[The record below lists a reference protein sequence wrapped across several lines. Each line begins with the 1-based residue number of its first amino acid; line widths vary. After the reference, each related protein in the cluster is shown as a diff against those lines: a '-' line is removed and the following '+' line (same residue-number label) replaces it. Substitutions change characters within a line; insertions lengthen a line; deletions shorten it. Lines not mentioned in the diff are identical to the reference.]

1 MRIKAMVRRRR
12 KLRGHGMRR
21 YLLLLGALLGGG
33 WAVAQDSLAWEPGQP
48 LTLEQAVQRALQA
61 HPEVKSALASVQRAQ
76 AAAVVGRSRLWPQV
90 SADWSVRESQSLARP
105 VNVGGVVVQGAGA
118 RQTQRDAQLA
128 LNYTLYETGLSDSV
142 KRLQVLA
149 AASQAGLPD
158 VHRVLTYEV
167 RSAYY
172 TALAGWRR
180 ATVALKSLAA
190 AERHRELVQARI
202 EAGSAPRSDLLP
214 VEVEVARARLDN
226 VRAETALEV
235 AHATLR
241 ALLVLPAETPLEL
254 ADLLPEVTSQ
264 PRLGALLEQAES
276 QRPDLQAQRLNVRAA
291 ELGKKVAEDGRGV
304 QISATAGG
312 DWGRHTGTTGESW
325 QVRVGASYP
334 LFDAGAARAQA
345 HSARADETIARERLN
360 NLRLDLQVEVESA
373 YRRLRQAAA
382 AIEAASAAR
391 SSAADSLR
399 AAEIR
404 YREGLAIIIEVTD
417 AQVSLSQAEV
427 EEVQTRY
434 DYALALAALSRAV
447 GAEVTPAAGEN
458 P

>member
-1 MRIKAMVRRRR
+1 MILM
-12 KLRGHGMRR
+12 
-21 YLLLLGALLGGG
+21 LGAVLGAG
-33 WAVAQDSLAWEPGQP
+33 WAMAQDSPAWEPSQP
-48 LTLEQAVQRALQA
+48 LTLAQAVERTLQA
-61 HPEVKSALASVQRAQ
+61 HPEVRSALASVQRAQ
-76 AAAVVGRSRLWPQV
+76 AAAVVGRSRQWPQL
-90 SADWSVRESQSLARP
+90 SADWAVRESQSLSRP
-105 VNVGGVVVQGAGA
+105 VNVGGAVVQASGA
-118 RQTQRDAQLA
+118 RQTQRDAELS
-128 LNYTLYETGLSDSV
+128 LSYTVYETGLADSV

-214 VEVEVARARLDN
+214 IEVEVARARLDS
-226 VRAETALEV
+226 VRAETALQV

-241 ALLVLPAETPLEL
+241 ALLVLPPETPLEL
-254 ADLLPEVTSQ
+254 ADALPEGTLQ
-264 PRLGALLEQAES
+264 PEVGAWLEVAEKS
-276 QRPDLQAQRLNVRAA
+276 RPDLQAQRLNVRAS

-304 QISATAGG
+304 QLSATAAG
-312 DWGRHTGTTGESW
+312 DWGRHTGTTGETW
-325 QVRVGASYP
+325 QLRLGASYP

-345 HSARADETIARERLN
+345 QSARAEETMARERLES
-360 NLRLDLQVEVESA
+360 LRLDLQVEVESA
-373 YRRLRQAAA
+373 CRQLRQAAA

-391 SSAADSLR
+391 TSAADSLR

-447 GAEVTPAAGEN
+447 GAEVTPAAGETR
-458 P
+458 